1 MAMKKE
7 RILAVIKS
15 LACSQGF
22 YGRVLEQIERN
33 PKLLDE
39 LERQNFNDELDL
51 IFYFE
56 C

>member
-1 MAMKKE
+1 MKKE
-7 RILAVIKS
+7 RILAIIKG

-22 YGRVLEQIERN
+22 YGRVLEQIESN
-33 PKLLDE
+33 PQLLDE
-39 LERQNFNDELDL
+39 LERQNFKDELDL